1 MTRQG
6 QRRARPAAPASPP
19 APGPA
24 RPRPPGERRGSGE
37 GGGDGPGRL
46 RPREA
51 AHGNAEPRPE
61 KPVVG
66 SAAGGPFPSS
76 PSVPSL
82 PSHLLFPFLPSFP
95 SLLSFLFLSFP
106 FFPPGCH
113 RSGQPAGPRRPGR
126 AVQGGCSSGGWRG
139 EIKGKGEKGREKR
152 ERKKKR
158 RKKGK
163 GKELR
168 ATPPGREPG
177 GEAQAKS
184 PLLLLRRERGARAG
198 AAPGWSRGAPP
209 AAPSPAAPCPAPPG
223 GRGLEP
229 GRNEAAQLAPRGE
242 SCLALPPAF
251 RPPPAADAFVP
262 FQTTTRKLL
271 RNKSAPLF

>member
-37 GGGDGPGRL
+37 GGGGGPGRL

-95 SLLSFLFLSFP
+95 SLLSFLFPSFP

-152 ERKKKR
+152 ERKKEE
-158 RKKGK
+158 KKGK
-163 GKELR
+163 RERTPCNSAWTRTGGRSAGKVPAPAASEGAR
-168 ATPPGREPG
+168 GSGWGCPGPVPRSPPGSAEPG
-177 GEAQAKS
+177 R
-184 PLLLLRRERGARAG
+184 PL
-198 AAPGWSRGAPP
+198 
-209 AAPSPAAPCPAPPG
+209 PCPAGRPG
-223 GRGLEP
+223 IRAGP
-229 GRNEAAQLAPRGE
+229 
-242 SCLALPPAF
+242 
-251 RPPPAADAFVP
+251 
-262 FQTTTRKLL
+262 
-271 RNKSAPLF
+271 